1 MSYISAQ
8 AKHNTASKK
17 IKFGHKGKAVR
28 RYYTN
33 FAGSTVSPLTRE
45 QYKKAMKGYLEI
57 KIIHEPDF
65 RNRR

>member
-17 IKFGHKGKAVR
+17 IKFGHKCKTVR

-57 KIIHEPDF
+57 KIIHETDF